1 MKKYIYGGSMPMVWT
16 NQHEQIFWPDPPQSE
31 DEVVRRLKETP
42 FLFQRYRALRKDWKE
57 RFLDFCEGKK
67 TLPLTYDPF
76 FKRIFHPDIHRDRLS
91 RLISSL
97 LGMNVR
103 VVQVM
108 PTEDSTLD
116 GTSPLIM
123 DILVELED
131 GSLVA
136 VEIQK
141 QGYAF
146 PGERMSCYGADL
158 LMRQYTR
165 VKGLRGK
172 EFSYRDIKKVYVIVI
187 YEESP
192 RELNEIPN
200 HYIHYG
206 KTVFDTG
213 LRLSLLEEYCV
224 IGLDVFKKISYSEEK
239 SERNAWLS
247 LLATEDLSEA
257 EKLIRI
263 YPWLEE
269 IYEEMAMLRQN
280 PEEVL
285 WMYSEALK
293 ILDENMMKYVVEQQQ
308 ETIKQQAAELEQKD
322 VQLEQQAAEL
332 EQKYA
337 EIAALKKQLANQE
350 NRK

>member
-1 MKKYIYGGSMPMVWT
+1 MIQERKETQVFWT
-16 NQHEQIFWPDPPQSE
+16 VLPRTEELVKQ
-31 DEVVRRLKETP
+31 LKETP
-42 FLFQRYRALRKDWKE
+42 ILFQKYRSLRKDWKD
-57 RFLDFCEGKK
+57 RFIDFYKGKK
-67 TLPLTYDPF
+67 SLPLTYDPF

-97 LGMNVR
+97 LGMEVR
-103 VVQVM
+103 VVEVM
-108 PTEDSTLD
+108 PTEDSALN
-116 GTSPLIM
+116 GESPLIM

-146 PGERMSCYGADL
+146 PAERMSCYGADL

-187 YEESP
+187 YEKSP
-192 RELNEIPN
+192 KEFNEIPN
-200 HYIHYG
+200 QYIHYG

-213 LRLSLLEEYCV
+213 LPLSLLEEYCV
-224 IGLDVFKKISYSEEK
+224 IGLDVFRKISYSEEK

-247 LLATEDLSEA
+247 LLATEDMEEA
-257 EKLIRI
+257 ERLIED

-269 IYEEMAMLRQN
+269 IYEEMSMLRQN

-285 WMYSEALK
+285 WMYSEALR
-293 ILDENMMKYVVEQQQ
+293 ILDENTMKYFIEEQQ
-308 ETIKQQAAELEQKD
+308 EIIKQKDVELKKQDAELEKMQAMIE
-322 VQLEQQAAEL
+322 QLS
-332 EQKYA
+332 A
-337 EIAALKKQLANQE
+337 EIEELKSKKNNE
-350 NRK
+350 